1 MESLLDTMFIK
12 RFYLPST
19 TDIDVLESQ
28 KRIETKMCE
37 CGNYHHIACV
47 FKANGEKHGIPHK
60 MNIISFG
67 TNKYKD
73 VEGLEPT
80 IHAERDVLSKLP
92 TIKNKKTVHINIL
105 VVRFTKYR
113 KTGPSK
119 PCHDCVQAM
128 HQIPECKG
136 YKIQRIYY
144 SDYDGKIIKTNL
156 KNLQNSQPHYTRFH
170 KDRKHVF
177 LNE

>member
-12 RFYLPST
+12 RFYLPYNT
-19 TDIDVLESQ
+19 NVDEILHKKQV
-28 KRIETKMCE
+28 ETNLCQ

-60 MNIISFG
+60 MNIMSFG

-80 IHAERDVLSKLP
+80 IHAEQDVLSKLP
-92 TIKNKKTVHINIL
+92 TIKNKKTVYINML

-113 KTGPSK
+113 NTGPSK
-119 PCHDCVQAM
+119 PCYECINAM
-128 HQIPECKG
+128 NKIPESKG